1 MKKLVKVIFI
11 LGVVLVVLLVGALL
25 IVPRFIDVQKYKP
38 EIEKKVSDL
47 TGRPFALKGQINLSL
62 FPWIGAKLSDL
73 HLGNPPGY
81 KEKDF
86 VSVKSF
92 EVRVKVLPLLSKQV
106 EVKKFVLVEPKIV
119 LEKRKNGQKN
129 WEGIGKPA
137 AKEKKKKVAKK
148 EVKKEPS
155 KGLPIKSLKV
165 GEFTIKNASLLYL
178 DDVAKTKKEISN
190 LNLSLKNVSLNKPI
204 ELVFSALMN
213 GKPISLEGKLGPIGS
228 IPPTGTVPLD
238 LELKA
243 FNELKADLKG
253 KVSGVAGKPQFQ
265 VIFDAAPFSLKKLLK
280 ELGEES
286 LVQTADPKALEK
298 IALHFK
304 VDGSSD
310 KVSLTDGNLQIDD
323 SKMVFSLAASQF
335 SRPSITFNFDLDQ
348 IDLDRYLPPKGAEKK
363 EKKPAKGSKPASGST
378 SKSKAA
384 DYSALRKLK
393 VDGIIKAGKIK
404 VSGARLHDL
413 VIKIKG
419 SSGVFRVAPMLVQLY
434 QGKVNSTATLD
445 VRKKGPAT
453 QLRLNAQGIQVAPL
467 LKDVMKKD
475 FLEGVVKAEATL
487 RTVGDNAY
495 SIKKNLNGKGL
506 FLFTDGAIVG
516 FDLPGMIRNIKATFG
531 LAQRGKERPKT
542 DFSELR
548 LPFTITN
555 GVFKTGEASLKSP
568 VLRVLAKGTANL
580 VTETLDFRIDPKF
593 VASLKGQG
601 DEKKRSGVLVPVL
614 VTGTFASPKFRPD
627 LEGILKQQIKEGIP
641 EPSQIKEMFKSKEKK
656 KGTTEGESLEEKSKS
671 FLKGFPFGK

>member
-1 MKKLVKVIFI
+1 
-11 LGVVLVVLLVGALL
+11 
-25 IVPRFIDVQKYKP
+25 
-38 EIEKKVSDL
+38 
-47 TGRPFALKGQINLSL
+47 
-62 FPWIGAKLSDL
+62 
-73 HLGNPPGY
+73 
-81 KEKDF
+81 
-86 VSVKSF
+86 
-92 EVRVKVLPLLSKQV
+92 
-106 EVKKFVLVEPKIV
+106 
-119 LEKRKNGQKN
+119 
-129 WEGIGKPA
+129 
-137 AKEKKKKVAKK
+137 
-148 EVKKEPS
+148 
-155 KGLPIKSLKV
+155 
-165 GEFTIKNASLLYL
+165 
-178 DDVAKTKKEISN
+178 
-190 LNLSLKNVSLNKPI
+190 
-204 ELVFSALMN
+204 
-213 GKPISLEGKLGPIGS
+213 
-228 IPPTGTVPLD
+228 
-238 LELKA
+238 
-243 FNELKADLKG
+243 
-253 KVSGVAGKPQFQ
+253 
-265 VIFDAAPFSLKKLLK
+265 
-280 ELGEES
+280 
-286 LVQTADPKALEK
+286 PKALEK

-363 EKKPAKGSKPASGST
+363 EKKPARGSKPASGST

-419 SSGVFRVAPMLVQLY
+419 SNGVFRVEPMLVQLY

-475 FLEGVVKAEATL
+475 FIEGVVKAEATL
-487 RTVGDNAY
+487 GTVGDNAY